1 MHGKN
6 IAPHYLG
13 SRGYSGKEP
22 IWERE
27 DTERV
32 GTNPYDVFEDPQ
44 ARKFIRAR
52 YKKDP
57 ISGQLVTNAK
67 VKDLEQKLAE
77 EQQAHAQA
85 QFEGS
90 STQVL
95 GPWDNPFHRAYNT
108 VNNVSPSKGPH
119 RGRVVGDDSGQEHA
133 FYYPETKEERKERK
147 SSVEASLRKELAT
160 VKDNIP
166 VQVQDTVA
174 KTINAILP
182 TLCETIGNWFEGG
195 RQGPFPMISLG
206 SSNSINVQPVVQNA
220 ATNTNLDHMPSTNP
234 TPAPSQVGNVPR
246 SSPSITC
253 TPAAVRGLSPLEE
266 LNALTVITCVATSH

>member
-1 MHGKN
+1 MK
-6 IAPHYLG
+6 
-13 SRGYSGKEP
+13 
-22 IWERE
+22 
-27 DTERV
+27 RV

-57 ISGQLVTNAK
+57 KSGQLVTNAK

-85 QFEGS
+85 QSEGS

-95 GPWDNPFHRAYNT
+95 GLWDNPFHQAYNT
-108 VNNVSPSKGPH
+108 VKNVSPTKGPH
-119 RGRVVGDDSGQEHA
+119 RGRMVGAGSGHKHA
-133 FYYPETKEERKERK
+133 FYYPETKEERKQRK

-182 TLCETIGNWFEGG
+182 TLCETIRNWFEGG

-220 ATNTNLDHMPSTNP
+220 AANTNLEHTPSANP
-234 TPAPSQVGNVPR
+234 TRAPSQVGSVPR
-246 SSPSITC
+246 SSPSINC
-253 TPAAVRGLSPLEE
+253 TPTAVRGPSPLED
-266 LNALTVITCVATSH
+266 LNALTVITCTPTSH